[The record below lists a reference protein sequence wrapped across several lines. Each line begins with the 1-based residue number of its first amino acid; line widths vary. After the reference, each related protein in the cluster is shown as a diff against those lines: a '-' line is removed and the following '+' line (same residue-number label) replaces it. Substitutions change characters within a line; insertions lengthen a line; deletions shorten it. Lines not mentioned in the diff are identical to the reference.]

1 MKTITDSDIVCG
13 NCFQNSSSMKYL
25 KWDFCWIL
33 FPKPKLGDV
42 PYFFVEFCLWNK
54 LGNLPIRVNLISG
67 TSPSVS
73 FDKQVQ
79 TKILGSW
86 SKFSQPAYFY
96 TRKIN
101 MHGFWNQYW
110 VTLNLNFSNWTW
122 STDTCKSW
130 FLPKYEFKTFLLIIS
145 MTREMVSS
153 F

>member
-1 MKTITDSDIVCG
+1 MWK
-13 NCFQNSSSMKYL
+13 
-25 KWDFCWIL
+25 L
-33 FPKPKLGDV
+33 FPKLKLNDV
-42 PYFFVEFCLWNK
+42 PKMRFLLDFVSKTKARRRSLFFVEFCLWNK